1 MQSLVNRRLFITGM
15 GSGIGLATARLAA
28 AAGAQVS
35 GTIELAAQKA
45 NLEGFVEP
53 ELCYQLDVT
62 DEDAL
67 TRAVAGAANHL
78 GGLDGAVACCGII
91 KLLTSTDTTNA
102 DWSRTIDV
110 NLTASFTLARAAT
123 PFLLKSGSA
132 AMVLISSQ
140 IGLVGH
146 QRAAAYAA
154 SKAGINGLAK
164 SLALELAESNVR
176 VNAVAPGP
184 IATDMTAAT
193 RADPERFEALRSAIP
208 MGRFGTAE
216 EIADLVLFLLSD
228 KASFITGQV
237 VVADGGFTTR

>member
-67 TRAVAGAANHL
+67 TRAVVGAANHL

>member
-1 MQSLVNRRLFITGM
+1 M
-15 GSGIGLATARLAA
+15 GSGIGLATARLAVA
-28 AAGAQVS
+28 EGAKVAGSIQSADQLAHLS
-35 GTIELAAQKA
+35 GIVQEDR
-45 NLEGFVEP
+45 
-53 ELCYQLDVT
+53 CYELDVT
-62 DEDAL
+62 NEAALDA
-67 TRAVAGAANHL
+67 AVADAAGRL
-78 GGLDGAVACCGII
+78 GGLDGIVASAGII
-91 KLLTSTDTTNA
+91 MLLTSADTDSA
-102 DWSRTIDV
+102 DWSRIIET

-123 PFLLKSGSA
+123 SFLTASGNA

-164 SLALELAESNVR
+164 SLALELAERNVR

-193 RADPERFEALRSAIP
+193 RADPDRYEALRAAIP

-216 EIADLVLFLLSD
+216 EIADLVVFLLSD
-228 KASFITGQV
+228 QASFITGEV
-237 VVADGGFTTR
+237 VVADGGFTAR

>member
-1 MQSLVNRRLFITGM
+1 MPSLVNRRLFITGM
-15 GSGIGLATARLAA
+15 GSGIGLATARLAVA
-28 AAGAQVS
+28 EGAKVAGSIQSADQLAHLS
-35 GTIELAAQKA
+35 GIVQEDR
-45 NLEGFVEP
+45 
-53 ELCYQLDVT
+53 CYELDVT
-62 DEDAL
+62 NEAALDA
-67 TRAVAGAANHL
+67 AVADAAGRL
-78 GGLDGAVACCGII
+78 GSLDGIVASAGII
-91 KLLTSTDTTNA
+91 MLLTSADTDSA
-102 DWSRTIDV
+102 DWSRIIET

-123 PFLLKSGSA
+123 SFLTASGNA

-164 SLALELAESNVR
+164 SLALELAERNVR

-193 RADPERFEALRSAIP
+193 RADPDRYEALRAAIP

-216 EIADLVLFLLSD
+216 EIADLVVFLLSD
-228 KASFITGQV
+228 RASFITGEV
-237 VVADGGFTTR
+237 VVADGGFTAR